1 MDVELLLGI
10 FPQVLLDGITLG
22 FMYALIALGYTM
34 VYGVL
39 EFINFAHSEIFIF
52 GAFVG
57 VELLLTFKTAG
68 WLDVLPW
75 VVVLVVV
82 LLAGMAASGLLA
94 VLVERTAYR
103 PLRHAPR
110 LIPLISAIGVSFF
123 PQDTIRLAE
132 SLWRNAFNLVYPSM
146 DALNHRFELTQ
157 TIDVSMKSLVVIVA
171 ALLMLWGLHSLVNR
185 TKVGKAIRAV
195 AEDQAAASLMGI
207 NVNRMISLTF
217 LIGGAMGGGAGV
229 LFGMQYSLIN
239 PYTGFI
245 PGLKAFTA
253 AVLGGIGNIP
263 GAMLG
268 RLLLGILQ
276 AFGASYLS
284 LLTGGALRAEYRD
297 IRGRG
302 PRRHHRGGARRAPGP
317 RLCRLLRGR
326 RLFLGHLRVAPGQ
339 SDLRRKRLPAV
350 AVVVLRLPPGR
361 RRRGRRSRHSPGPA
375 RAEAPRRLPGPR
387 DPRLRRRHPRAR
399 QQSRQA
405 HQPDQRSQGHHAHRT
420 TAHLLRPAPAG
431 RRDRPELQRD
441 LPALS
446 LRPRAA
452 DRRRHRARQPAAGG
466 LAHRPGLGGDP
477 RGPDGRAG
485 HGRAARAHE
494 APGLRLRRLLRGG
507 GRRALL
513 GQADLH
519 QPGVLHL
526 HGVHRRARHD
536 HPGRHGLHPRRD
548 PRRRRR
554 HHSEPPGPQGLFP
567 LAQRAPQRGHHDPR
581 LQPRQP
587 AHPARAGQVRAH
599 DLRPHPRAH
608 DDLPAAGHPAR
619 AAPHARAPGAG
630 GALR

>member
-123 PQDTIRLAE
+123 LQDTIRLAE
-132 SLWRNAFNLVYPSM
+132 SLWRNAFNLVYPPM

-268 RLLLGILQ
+268 GLLLGILE

-284 LLTGGALRAEYRD
+284 LLTGGAFGAEYKD
-297 IRGRG
+297 IL
-302 PRRHHRGGARRAPGP
+302 AFSI
-317 RLCRLLRGR
+317 LILILI
-326 RLFLGHLRVAPGQ
+326 F
-339 SDLRRKRLPAV
+339 
-350 AVVVLRLPPGR
+350 
-361 RRRGRRSRHSPGPA
+361 
-375 RAEAPRRLPGPR
+375 
-387 DPRLRRRHPRAR
+387 
-399 QQSRQA
+399 
-405 HQPDQRSQGHHAHRT
+405 
-420 TAHLLRPAPAG
+420 RPKG
-431 RRDRPELQRD
+431 
-441 LPALS
+441 
-446 LRPRAA
+446 
-452 DRRRHRARQPAAGG
+452 
-466 LAHRPGLGGDP
+466 
-477 RGPDGRAG
+477 
-485 HGRAARAHE
+485 
-494 APGLRLRRLLRGG
+494 
-507 GRRALL
+507 LL
-513 GQADLH
+513 GEI
-519 QPGVLHL
+519 V
-526 HGVHRRARHD
+526 RERA
-536 HPGRHGLHPRRD
+536 
-548 PRRRRR
+548 
-554 HHSEPPGPQGLFP
+554 
-567 LAQRAPQRGHHDPR
+567 
-581 LQPRQP
+581 
-587 AHPARAGQVRAH
+587 
-599 DLRPHPRAH
+599 
-608 DDLPAAGHPAR
+608 
-619 AAPHARAPGAG
+619 
-630 GALR
+630 